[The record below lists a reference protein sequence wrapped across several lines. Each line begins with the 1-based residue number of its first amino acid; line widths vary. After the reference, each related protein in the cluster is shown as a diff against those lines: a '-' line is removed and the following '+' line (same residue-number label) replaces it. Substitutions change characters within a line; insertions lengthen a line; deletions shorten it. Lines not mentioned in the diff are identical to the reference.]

1 MTRAELSRESC
12 SREGKASTTGGTG
25 DCAEEAKKL
34 SEVRSQSRN
43 VQYGTVGFLGSKC
56 GSKSRV
62 CEQVEKAFRFNRLVD
77 PNRYRT
83 YDNEETLKHGLND
96 LLPLWV

>member
-1 MTRAELSRESC
+1 MQKRRRNYRRCDLKAETYS
-12 SREGKASTTGGTG
+12 
-25 DCAEEAKKL
+25 
-34 SEVRSQSRN
+34 
-43 VQYGTVGFLGSKC
+43 TVGFLGSKC